1 MRYTWQMARGGE
13 LITQARRRAG
23 LSQAELARRA
33 GIARPIVN
41 AYERGRREPS
51 VAAAGRLLAAAGW
64 RLVLAPALRLPDPH
78 RVARDLEAVLGLADA
93 IPVRSRR
100 ALDFPPFPRR

>member
-1 MRYTWQMARGGE
+1 MSRGSE
-13 LITQARRRAG
+13 LITQARRRSG

-33 GIARPIVN
+33 EMARPIVN

-51 VAAAGRLLAAAGW
+51 VAAAERLLAAAGW
-64 RLVLAPALRLPDPH
+64 RLVIAPALRFPDPQ
-78 RVARDLEAVLGLADA
+78 RAARDLEAVLGLADA

-100 ALDFPPFPRR
+100 GLEFPPFPRR